1 MLSALRIK
9 IFRVSGD
16 SMKPT
21 VRHGDFVLAE
31 KYKGEPPD
39 GCVVVIKHH
48 CLGNLIKRIKMIPGT
63 SNFIASGDNKLSD
76 ESSTMNVI
84 EKHEV
89 LFRAVWRISP
99 TGIQRLNIN
108 PDAPT
113 AKFL

>member
-1 MLSALRIK
+1 
-9 IFRVSGD
+9 
-16 SMKPT
+16 
-21 VRHGDFVLAE
+21 
-31 KYKGEPPD
+31 
-39 GCVVVIKHH
+39 
-48 CLGNLIKRIKMIPGT
+48 MIPGT

-76 ESSTMNVI
+76 ESTTMNVI
-84 EKHEV
+84 EKHEI